1 MHEEMERAR
10 GSRQASRPRVIHGE
24 ENRRRKQPPNKQK
37 QQTVSIP
44 DSLVS
49 QVRIL
54 GRDSGKEVEIK
65 SQARGQSN
73 TCWASTVTVQPGTR
87 TAFDS

>member
-1 MHEEMERAR
+1 MHEETERVR

-54 GRDSGKEVEIK
+54 GRGSGKEVEIK
-65 SQARGQSN
+65 SQDRGQSN
-73 TCWASTVTVQPGTR
+73 TCWASTVTVPPGTR

>member
-1 MHEEMERAR
+1 MDEEMERAR

-44 DSLVS
+44 DSSVS

-54 GRDSGKEVEIK
+54 GRGSGKEVGIK
-65 SQARGQSN
+65 SQATGQSN
-73 TCWASTVTVQPGTR
+73 TCWASIGTMQPGTR